1 MISKILSSAL
11 VAACLAMNGA
21 AFAESHHGHQN
32 SEHNSSAR
40 HSAQNN
46 RQGRGT
52 VHPGPSSRDG
62 HARGHDNRAWG
73 HDNHSRGRD
82 NYARGHGHYERGH
95 RTYYGRGAGP
105 HHNYYRGGWV
115 PAQYRQRQYIV
126 HDWHHYHLYAPPR
139 GYYWV
144 QSGSD
149 FLLTAIATGLIA
161 QIILGN

>member
-11 VAACLAMNGA
+11 VAACLAMSGT
-21 AFAESHHGHQN
+21 AFAEGHHDRQN

-40 HSAQNN
+40 QGPRNN
-46 RQGRGT
+46 QPGRM
-52 VHPGPSSRDG
+52 VHPGPTHRDG
-62 HARGHDNRAWG
+62 YARGHE
-73 HDNHSRGRD
+73 

-95 RTYYGRGAGP
+95 DTYYRRGAGP
-105 HHNYYRGGWV
+105 QHNYYRGGWV

-161 QIILGN
+161 QIILNN

>member
-11 VAACLAMNGA
+11 VAACLAMSGT
-21 AFAESHHGHQN
+21 AFAEGHHDHQN

-40 HSAQNN
+40 QGPRNN
-46 RQGRGT
+46 QPGRM
-52 VHPGPSSRDG
+52 VHPGPSNRDRY
-62 HARGHDNRAWG
+62 ARGHENRAWA
-73 HDNHSRGRD
+73 HD
-82 NYARGHGHYERGH
+82 NYARGHDHYERGH
-95 RTYYGRGAGP
+95 GHYRRGHDTYYGRGAGP
-105 HHNYYRGGWV
+105 YHNYYRGGWV

-126 HDWHHYHLYAPPR
+126 NDWHHYHLYAPPR

-161 QIILGN
+161 QIILSN